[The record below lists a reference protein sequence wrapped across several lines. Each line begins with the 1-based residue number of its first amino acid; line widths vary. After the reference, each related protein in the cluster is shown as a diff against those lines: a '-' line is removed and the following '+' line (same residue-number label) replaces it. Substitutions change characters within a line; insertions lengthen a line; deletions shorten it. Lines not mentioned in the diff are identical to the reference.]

1 MLFKRLFWWKLWLE
15 KFEDLVIWILI
26 IAVVIVIIVGIFEGN
41 YIEGLG
47 IIVVIFLVII
57 VVFFNEYKVN

>member
-15 KFEDLVIWILI
+15 KFEDLIIWILI

-41 YIEGLG
+41 YVEGLG
-47 IIVVIFLVII
+47 IIVVILIVII
-57 VVFFNEYKVN
+57 VVFLNEYKVN